1 MDDIGKE
8 GREGG
13 TQHSFILG
21 GSAPRSNNI
30 ILCNFFFNGKD
41 APFTCVV

>member
-1 MDDIGKE
+1 MDDIKKE
-8 GREGG
+8 GREGGGG

-30 ILCNFFFNGKD
+30 ILCNFQ
-41 APFTCVV
+41 